1 MGGPDSLIR
10 IRGLPADTTS
20 FVGRKSDVT
29 EVRRLVS
36 SARLVTLT
44 GVAGVGKTRLALR
57 VAAGLSRSFPDGVW
71 LAELEHVRDAALVA
85 HTVSE
90 SLGIRDETGRARLTV
105 LAEYLR
111 DRKLLLVLDN
121 CEHLAD
127 ACARLVTALLDAAPG
142 LTVLATSR
150 ERLRVPEERDW
161 QVAPLSL
168 PDPEQPMP
176 PGAALQYP
184 ALTLFLERARAAE
197 PNFALTP
204 ENEATVVRVC
214 QLLDGLPLAI
224 ELVAVRLR
232 ALPLDHLLSR
242 LTEDCWALAVGP
254 RGRVPRH
261 QTLEAAIAWSFQ
273 LCSPEEQALWA
284 RASVFAGSFDLAA
297 AQAVCDG
304 PTAELVAGLVD
315 KSVLIREGLPGRPR
329 FRLLNTLRQYGRDR
343 LAPDDEDDLRR
354 QHRDHYLALAE
365 RAEERWFSAEQLEV
379 AVQTRLEHANLR
391 AALDFAHET
400 EPGAGLR
407 LAGTLWFYWAGCGLL
422 GEGRHWLD
430 QALAANPDP
439 GPDRGK
445 ALWVN
450 GYVATL
456 QGDLSAAHAMLEEC
470 RDYAKETGDELAL
483 AYSTHRLGCNQLV
496 GDDLTKATALFEE
509 ARNRYAGLALDSNVM
524 LAHIEEA
531 ITAVFLGDL
540 DRAAALCEEGRAIGE
555 AHGEQ
560 WAYAY
565 AIYVL
570 ALVALLRGEPR
581 QATAHGRQALRIKRT
596 FNDLLGMVLALEVLA
611 WSAAAAGTAERAALL
626 LGAAN
631 QIWPSVGYPM
641 FGSRYFGAPHRDC
654 ERKAR
659 RALGDREFEATFRRG
674 MGLTVEDA
682 VAYALGESPNTSE
695 LDLSGVPQLTPREQ
709 QVAELIAEGLSNR
722 EIATRLVISQ
732 RTVESHVEHV
742 LHKFGFTSRAQVVAW
757 AERMQRD

>member
-1 MGGPDSLIR
+1 MGGPDSLLR
-10 IRGLPADTTS
+10 IGGLPADTTS

-36 SARLVTLT
+36 GGRLVTLT

-57 VAAGLSRSFPDGVW
+57 VAANLGRSFPDGVW

-90 SLGIRDETGRARLTV
+90 SLGIRDETGRPQLTV
-105 LAEYLR
+105 LAEHLR

-121 CEHLAD
+121 CEHLAE

-142 LTVLATSR
+142 LTILATSR
-150 ERLRVPEERDW
+150 ERLRVPEERHW

-168 PDPEQPMP
+168 PDPEQRMP

-184 ALTLFLERARAAE
+184 ALTLFAERARAAE

-204 ENEATVVRVC
+204 ENEAKVVQIC
-214 QLLDGLPLAI
+214 ELLDGLPLAI

-232 ALPLDHLLSR
+232 ALPLDHLLYR
-242 LTEDCWALAVGP
+242 LTGDYWSLAVGR

-261 QTLEAAIAWSFQ
+261 RTLEAAIAWSYQ
-273 LCSPEEQALWA
+273 LCSPEEQELWA
-284 RASVFAGSFDLAA
+284 RVSAFAGSFDEAA
-297 AQAVCDG
+297 AVAVCG
-304 PTAELVAGLVD
+304 LPAAAVPRLLAGLVD

-343 LAPDDEDDLRR
+343 LPPGDEDDLRR
-354 QHRDHYLALAE
+354 RHRDHYLALAE
-365 RAEERWFSAEQLEV
+365 QGEKRWFSAEQLEV
-379 AVQTRLEHANLR
+379 AAQTRLEHANLR
-391 AALDFAHET
+391 AALDFCLAAEQRT
-400 EPGAGLR
+400 GLR
-407 LAGTLWFYWAGCGLL
+407 LAATLWFYWTGCGLL
-422 GEGRHWLD
+422 AEGRHWLD
-430 QALAANPDP
+430 RALAANPEP
-439 GPDRGK
+439 GRDRGK

-456 QGDLSAAHAMLEEC
+456 QGDQLAAYGMLEEC
-470 RDYAKETGDELAL
+470 HAYAEEAGDELAL

-496 GDDLTKATALFEE
+496 GDDLHKATALFEE
-509 ARNRYAGLALDSNVM
+509 ARSRYAGLTLDSHVM
-524 LAHIEEA
+524 LAHIELA
-531 ITAVFLGDL
+531 IAAVFLEDL
-540 DRAAALCEEGRAIGE
+540 DRAATLCEEGRALGE

-570 ALVALLRGEPR
+570 ALVALLREDPR
-581 QATAHGRQALRIKRT
+581 QATAYGRQALRIKRM

-611 WSAAAAGTAERAALL
+611 WSAATAERAALL
-626 LGAAN
+626 LGAAS

-641 FGSRYFGAPHRDC
+641 FGSRYFSEPHRDC
-654 ERKAR
+654 ELKAR
-659 RALGDREFEATFRRG
+659 RALGDREFEAAFRRG

-682 VAYALGESPNTSE
+682 VGYAMGEAPNTSE

-722 EIATRLVISQ
+722 EIAARLVISQ

-742 LHKFGFTSRAQVVAW
+742 LHKFGFTSRTQVVAW
-757 AERMQRD
+757 AERLQRD